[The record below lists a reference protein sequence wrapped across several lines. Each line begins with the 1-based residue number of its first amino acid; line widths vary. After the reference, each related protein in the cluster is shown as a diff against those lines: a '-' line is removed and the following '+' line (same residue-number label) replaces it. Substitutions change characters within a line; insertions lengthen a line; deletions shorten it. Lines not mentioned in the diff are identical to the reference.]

1 MASAR
6 ASREVDMVNGSLGD
20 KIIRFALPVAATGIL
35 QQLFNAADIAVVG
48 QFVGKHAMAAVG
60 SNSSII
66 GLMVTL
72 FSGISMGANVVIAR
86 NTGQGNKEGILA
98 AVHTSILIA
107 IFGGLLMTLIG
118 ETASKGLLHLLAV
131 PEEIFQDSLRY
142 IRIYIAGLPV
152 IFLYNFESAIFRSQG
167 DTRTPLICLLISGIL
182 NVVMNIFFV
191 VVVHMSVDGVALATV
206 LANLIS
212 ASLMFVILLRSK
224 GNIRVRLSDFH
235 FYPRVIASILR
246 IGAPAGLQG
255 MVFSLSNLCIQS
267 AVNSLGADVIAAS
280 SAAFNIEIF
289 VFYVVN
295 SFGQACTTFVGQ
307 NRGAGKM
314 DRCRKTTKI
323 CLIQETIVNVV
334 VSALILLFGRTLLK
348 IFNTDPEVI
357 RLGYIRIVYLV
368 SAEVFN
374 GVIEIMSG
382 SMRGHGQ
389 SLIPALAS
397 LVGIC
402 GVRIIWVYTV
412 FRSMP
417 TFETIMFAYPLSWV
431 VTACVLVAAY
441 LLYMKKLRTHPNVAE
456 QLS

>member
-1 MASAR
+1 MVSVKT
-6 ASREVDMVNGSLGD
+6 SREVDMVNGSLGD

-60 SNSSII
+60 SNNSII

-86 NTGQGNKEGILA
+86 STGQGDKEGIRN

-107 IFGGLLMTLIG
+107 LIGGLLMTLIG
-118 ETASKGLLHLLAV
+118 ETASRGLLHLLAV

-142 IRIYIAGLPV
+142 IRIYLAGLPV

-182 NVVMNIFFV
+182 NVIMNIFFV
-191 VVVHMSVDGVALATV
+191 VVMHMSVDGVALATV
-206 LANLIS
+206 LSNLVS
-212 ASLMFVILLRSK
+212 ASLLYIMLLRSQK
-224 GNIRVRLSDFH
+224 DIRVRFSGFH
-235 FYPRVIASILR
+235 YYPRIIGSILR
-246 IGAPAGLQG
+246 IGTPAGLQG

-280 SAAFNIEIF
+280 AAAFNIEIF

-307 NRGAGKM
+307 NRGAGKL

-334 VSALILLFGRTLLK
+334 VSLLIILFGRTLLK

-357 RLGYIRIVYLV
+357 RLGYIRIIYLV

-374 GVIEIMSG
+374 GIIEVMSG
-382 SMRGHGQ
+382 AMRGHGQ
-389 SLIPALAS
+389 SLIPAVVSFA
-397 LVGIC
+397 GIC
-402 GVRIIWVYTV
+402 GVRVLWVYTV
-412 FRSMP
+412 FRRIP
-417 TFETIMFAYPLSWV
+417 TFQIIMIVYPLSWII
-431 VTACVLVAAY
+431 TGCVLVIAY
-441 LLYMKKLRTHPNVAE
+441 VLYMKKLRAQPAGA
-456 QLS
+456 